1 MRSWPLRWFSFFIG
15 ERTTTREERERKSIS
30 WFSTISANTS
40 GIRNRGEK
48 STKRDA
54 STAGCLPGTSLL
66 NPHKMYVRH
75 IVIYF
80 MKLFQSARRGHH
92 FLPLYRPVC
101 GAPPRTFI
109 TRNNRERRVGRRAAS
124 TMINVFT
131 CCAGEKAK
139 GRHIR
144 GTDMARRDH
153 RNEENAKILQALL
166 RGTGRSNVPTI
177 VE

>member
-1 MRSWPLRWFSFFIG
+1 MPRR
-15 ERTTTREERERKSIS
+15 
-30 WFSTISANTS
+30 
-40 GIRNRGEK
+40 RGV
-48 STKRDA
+48 R
-54 STAGCLPGTSLL
+54 PVRSLL

-109 TRNNRERRVGRRAAS
+109 TRNNRERRAGRRAAS

-144 GTDMARRDH
+144 GTDMARH
-153 RNEENAKILQALL
+153 RNEENAKILQPLL
-166 RGTGRSNVPTI
+166 RDTGRDNAPTI